1 MNYLLQ
7 SIICTLLLV
16 RGICTS
22 EVVAQTVIFNI
33 NPSAKP
39 GEAISLQGNF
49 ESDAKIYLTQGTA
62 TTPIPLHVLVQ
73 STGQA
78 TVQIPARL
86 DLDLYK
92 IWVEEKGQ
100 RSPGVYVNKPYFMHL
115 DSPEVTPG
123 GDLRIFGRNLQLRSG
138 SSNVRFVDQNGTD
151 VHVGVVDTE
160 RSDQYILNVKVPAS
174 LQPGTNY
181 NLFVSNGFGGEVG
194 ETRMEQTV
202 LAINTG
208 LDYFKLGVPWAAK
221 FDFYKNVYNVKTDPR
236 LSLKAVGDGQT
247 NDQPAIQGAINR
259 ANADGGG
266 IVYLPA
272 GTYKLLARNSAA
284 LTIRNRVV
292 IQGVDKDQT
301 FIKFGYDISNPR
313 TGVVWPPITNQ
324 SGLAD
329 LSLINVDSTAQ
340 WTGNMTGQCT
350 EVFLQRVFIDLSR
363 GEWLMWAKSN
373 KLVIANSIITQ
384 GLTSNSGYR
393 GPLQLN
399 GCAHFVV
406 SGNTFTY
413 AVDGLNLNDAHDGV
427 FENNRVY
434 RDGAARYPTGVINHV
449 LILNFAENIAVLA
462 NEFKVINGPAQ
473 NSNDGETIIAEGG
486 GPDRIDEDAGIMSDA
501 TSVTITDKTKNWAN
515 IRRRPVVAIVNGKG
529 MGQWRTITSRT
540 ANMLTI
546 DRPWDVVPAAG
557 SHYAIFNWGARNWL
571 LQGNTME
578 GNRRGITLYHNAT
591 NQVAIINNTLVN
603 NGSIDLAP
611 IQQERG
617 GTNLSQQF
625 IPMYNNQ
632 IIGNLVSNTNGQ
644 NGVFIGVHS
653 VQFIQEKTF
662 GTSVIGLEVRN
673 NTLTAGQP
681 NVPAIVDAGFPE
693 GYLNYLQ
700 YQPGAARYVEEQ
712 IPAILGSIFQNNT
725 AINCDHALY
734 LNSGSYNTLVC
745 NLKLKNST
753 ILLKDDRLDRV
764 SHASIRTASCLTDIS
779 AELPEV
785 VTIYPNPATTELH
798 IEMSEAGAHF
808 RIYSVL
814 GILLLESDTAESEA
828 DIDVQRL
835 PVGSYLLVVQFK
847 KGNQTS
853 QRFIKQR
860 F

>member
-1 MNYLLQ
+1 MNHFLR
-7 SIICTLLLV
+7 SITLALLLGC
-16 RGICTS
+16 GIRTS
-22 EVVAQTVIFNI
+22 AVVAQTMIFNI

-39 GEAISLQGNF
+39 GEAISIQGNF
-49 ESDAKIYLTQGTA
+49 ESDAKVYLTQGTS

-86 DLDLYK
+86 NLDLYQ
-92 IWVEEKGQ
+92 IWVDEQGQ
-100 RSPGVYVNKPYFMHL
+100 RSPGVYVNKTCCMHL

-123 GDLRIFGRNLQLRSG
+123 GSLRIFGRNLQLSG
-138 SSNVRFVDQNGTD
+138 GSPRVRFVGHNGTD
-151 VHVGVVDTE
+151 AQVGGIITE
-160 RSDQYILNVKVPAS
+160 ESDPYTLNVKVPAT
-174 LQPGTNY
+174 LQPGTTY
-181 NLFVSNGFGGEVG
+181 SLFVSNGFGGEAG

-208 LDYFKLGVPWAAK
+208 PDYFQLGVPWASK
-221 FDFYKNVYNVKTDPR
+221 FDFYKNIYNVKTDTR

-247 NDQPAIQGAINR
+247 NDQPAIQSAINR
-259 ANADGGG
+259 VNADGGG

-272 GTYKLLARNSAA
+272 GTYKLLASGSAA
-284 LTIRNRVV
+284 LTMRNRVV
-292 IQGVDKDQT
+292 LQGVSKDQT
-301 FIKFGYDISNPR
+301 FIKFGYDTGNPR

-329 LSLINVDSTAQ
+329 LSVINVDSTAQ

-363 GEWLMWAKSN
+363 GEWLMWANSN

-399 GCAHFVV
+399 GCANFVV
-406 SGNTFTY
+406 SGNSFTY

-434 RDGAARYPTGVINHV
+434 RDGAARYPTSVINHV

-515 IRRRPVVAIVNGKG
+515 VRRRPVVAIVNGKG
-529 MGQWRTITSRT
+529 VGQWRTITSRT
-540 ANMLTI
+540 ANILTI

-571 LQGNTME
+571 IQGNTME

-603 NGSIDLAP
+603 SGSIDLAP
-611 IQQERG
+611 LQQERG
-617 GTNLSQQF
+617 GTSLSQQF

-632 IIGNLVSNTNGQ
+632 IIGNLVSNTNGE

-653 VQFIQEKTF
+653 VQFVQEKTF

-681 NVPAIVDAGFPE
+681 NIPAVVDASFPE

-700 YQPGAARYVEEQ
+700 YQPGATRYVEEQ

-779 AELPEV
+779 TELPAV
-785 VTIYPNPATTELH
+785 VEIYPNPATTQLH
-798 IEMSEAGAHF
+798 IEMSKEGAHF
-808 RIYSVL
+808 KIYSIL

-828 DIDVQRL
+828 DIDIQHL

-847 KGNQTS
+847 EGNQTS
-853 QRFIKQR
+853 QHFIKQR
-860 F
+860 S